1 MAGPLMAEARE
12 PTVYW
17 VSLTVATAIVR
28 NGMWNCV
35 PRVLMIVPIS
45 REQKSPCAMAPSA
58 SIPYLFREIS
68 ISFRFRNALNF
79 SILKLSP
86 YPDPFPVRSVL
97 ICKRSR
103 LLSQVPRGWKYAADI
118 LPHTVR
124 ILYIHL
130 HAFCH
135 DWLPASLPDA
145 LRRLYFRTMS
155 DNSLL

>member
-1 MAGPLMAEARE
+1 MAEARE

-124 ILYIHL
+124 ILHIHL
-130 HAFCH
+130 HAFCR
-135 DWLPASLPDA
+135 D
-145 LRRLYFRTMS
+145 
-155 DNSLL
+155 